1 MQEKKVLILEK
12 YQVFNLLVDEE
23 SLVVNVVGEV
33 EDQLDEEYLVVNV
46 VGEVEDQLVR
56 FNLNPKPATDSVWL
70 RPQATVFIGEFL
82 I

>member
-1 MQEKKVLILEK
+1 M
-12 YQVFNLLVDEE
+12 VDEE

-70 RPQATVFIGEFL
+70 RPQANSVHRLVFNVNLNMIL